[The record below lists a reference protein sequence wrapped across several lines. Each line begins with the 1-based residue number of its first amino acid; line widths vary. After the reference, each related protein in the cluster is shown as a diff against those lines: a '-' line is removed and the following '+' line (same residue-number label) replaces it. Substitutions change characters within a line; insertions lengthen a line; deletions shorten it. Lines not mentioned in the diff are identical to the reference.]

1 MPGMSM
7 KIRNE
12 MWLTKSVSYLNTF
25 ARPIMTIVLSIGIS
39 ILAMMMFLMAT
50 DVVLR
55 YIFNSPLPGAYELI
69 EYMMAIL
76 VPFGIVYCAHQKSH
90 VSVDLVIGRFTKRT
104 QAILGSITSLLS
116 LSLFLL
122 VAWQSLRY
130 ITENFES
137 NLTSAVLLI
146 PMYPFIA
153 VVAVGF
159 SVLCLVLLIDFLNFL
174 SETVT
179 E

>member
-1 MPGMSM
+1 M
-7 KIRNE
+7 KTRNE
-12 MWLTKSVSYLNTF
+12 MWLTKSVSYLNKFT
-25 ARPIMTIVLSIGIS
+25 RPLTNILLVAGTS

-55 YIFNSPLPGAYELI
+55 YIFNSPLLGAYELI

-90 VSVDLVIGRFTKRT
+90 VSVDLVVGRFTKRT

-116 LSLFLL
+116 LSLFILI
-122 VAWQSLRY
+122 AWQSFLF
-130 ITENFES
+130 IKENFES
-137 NLTSAVLLI
+137 KLTSAVLLI
-146 PMYPFIA
+146 PTYPFIA

-159 SVLCLVLLIDFLNFL
+159 AVLCLVLLIDFLNFL

>member
-1 MPGMSM
+1 
-7 KIRNE
+7 
-12 MWLTKSVSYLNTF
+12 MWLTNAVSYLNKF
-25 ARPIMTIVLSIGIS
+25 IRPLTNILLVAGTS

-50 DVVLR
+50 DVALR
-55 YIFNSPLPGAYELI
+55 YVFNSPLPGAYELI

-76 VPFGIVYCAHQKSH
+76 VPFGIVYCAHKKGH
-90 VSVDLVIGRFTKRT
+90 VSVDLVVGRFTKRT

-122 VAWQSLRY
+122 TAWQSLLF
-130 ITENFES
+130 IKENFES
-137 NLTSAVLLI
+137 KLTSSVLLI
-146 PMYPFIA
+146 PTYPFIA

-159 SVLCLVLLIDFLNFL
+159 AVLCLVLLIDFLNFL

>member
-1 MPGMSM
+1 M
-7 KIRNE
+7 KTRNE
-12 MWLTKSVSYLNTF
+12 MWLTKSVSYINKF
-25 ARPIMTIVLSIGIS
+25 VRPLTNILLGAGIS

-76 VPFGIVYCAHQKSH
+76 VPFGIVYCAHQKGH
-90 VSVDLVIGRFTKRT
+90 VSVDLVVGRFTKRA
-104 QAILGSITSLLS
+104 QAILSSITSLLS
-116 LSLFLL
+116 LSLFIL
-122 VAWQSLRY
+122 VAWQSFLY
-130 ITENFES
+130 IGDNFES
-137 NLTSAVLLI
+137 KLTSAVLLI
-146 PMYPFIA
+146 PTYPFIA

-159 SVLCLVLLIDFLNFL
+159 TVLCLVLLIDFLNFL